1 MTLEE
6 KLRLWVKITGVDP
19 SENQTSYTIHFDGR
33 LSSWDIERMNNHI
46 KEALDYDES
55 GLFAEAY
62 LTVYFEEYIK
72 KRQMTLCEI
81 LTNEQ
86 VKEFMTDAGE
96 LYRELKRSDCS
107 NRIMKE
113 ACQVMD
119 FYGLNHDQL
128 GIFDVAELRTS
139 ATRCMAGKLRRLQF
153 SSGKPSSEGFKMTQ
167 SIYMYK
173 NLDALLLC
181 AANNTIDGVSLGYIR
196 DEEQITD
203 SYFAFIIKNGQN
215 LYLLTD
221 MPHYKNPL
229 QNRMTRCPGRN
240 MHDRINSNFFPYQT
254 VANIDTSDLW
264 GSGRYGT
271 SETSTEL
278 SEQTDYVRIK
288 IGTFESMDEQEAFWT
303 VMMLSMIQD
312 EFYKKVPQYEI
323 SYTGSMIQSAQI
335 PSSTTA
341 LTIRSVLPVME
352 LSDISIKD
360 TMDLE
365 YEQRKEVNGIN
376 DYLLERYRNQ
386 LDNSAFNLIR
396 GTEKFEI
403 ADNKY
408 SKETGFFHDKRHLMV
423 PFDLNMCGTQKEIL
437 DNQKFIE
444 RYNYSAQ
451 IQVLADKDFEENK
464 QEIYRTVQNYIDP
477 RIRELC
483 KMHLLGQLKG
493 IHHVF
498 DSSKEFG
505 CFTDKEISISKMDT
519 FDRWY
524 DGTISSRYRYGYT
537 VRSTKADMRCAF
549 TGKAPGVVIKIMP
562 ANIQEV
568 AMVCGCT
575 VQELPEQI
583 QHWKE
588 SDRYVGNPILQ
599 NIDPLLW
606 NIIDPFEKMDFGIT
620 ILLSKKEY
628 LAICSEAGV
637 KQDKF
642 WEATKPVCFNCGR
655 DNDKYCRGK
664 YRYNWTGSKVEHD
677 LIKKCKKCK
686 WYKKLNHSSP

>member
-6 KLRLWVKITGVDP
+6 KLKLWVKITGVDP
-19 SENQTSYTIHFDGR
+19 TEEQKSFTIHFDGS
-33 LSSWDIERMNNHI
+33 LSSWDVKKMNDHI
-46 KEALDYDES
+46 KEALEYDES

-72 KRQMTLCEI
+72 KRQMTLFEI

-86 VKEFMTDAGE
+86 VKEFMTDVGK
-96 LYRELKRSDCS
+96 LYRELKESDCS
-107 NRIMKE
+107 NRIMEE
-113 ACQVMD
+113 AFKVMD
-119 FYGLNHDQL
+119 FYGLKHDQL
-128 GIFDVAELRTS
+128 EIFDVAELRTS

-221 MPHYKNPL
+221 MPYYKNPL

-264 GSGRYGT
+264 GSGRYGV

-303 VMMLSMIQD
+303 VMMLSMIQE

-335 PSSTTA
+335 PSTSTA

-365 YEQRKEVNGIN
+365 YEQRKEVNGMN
-376 DYLLERYRNQ
+376 DYLLERYRDQ
-386 LDNSAFNLIR
+386 LDDSAFNLIS

-403 ADNKY
+403 ADKKY
-408 SKETGFFHDKRHLMV
+408 TKDTVFFHDKHHLLV
-423 PFDLNMCGTQKEIL
+423 SLDLNMCGTQKEIL
-437 DNQKFIE
+437 DSQKFVE

-451 IQVLADKDFEENK
+451 IQILANKDYEENCQK
-464 QEIYRTVQNYIDP
+464 IYRTVQDYIDP

-483 KMHLLGQLKG
+483 RMHLLGQLKG
-493 IHHVF
+493 LRHV
-498 DSSKEFG
+498 SSNGFG
-505 CFTDKEISISKMDT
+505 HYVDKEISFSKMGT
-519 FDRWY
+519 FERWY
-524 DGTISSRYRYGYT
+524 ESSTSSTYKYGYNG
-537 VRSTKADMRCAF
+537 RSNKADMICAF
-549 TGKAPGVVIKIMP
+549 TRKTPGVVIKITP
-562 ANIQEV
+562 ENIREL
-568 AMVCGCT
+568 AFVCGCE
-575 VQELPEQI
+575 VKDLPEQI
-583 QHWKE
+583 QRWKE
-588 SDRYVGNPILQ
+588 NDRYVGNPILD

-606 NIIDPFEKMDFGIT
+606 NVKDPFEKMVFDIT

-628 LAICSEAGV
+628 LTICEEAGV
-637 KQDKF
+637 PQTKF
-642 WEATKPVCFNCGR
+642 WEDVKPVCFCSSQ
-655 DNDKYCRGK
+655 DHAYCTGK
-664 YRYNWTGSKVEHD
+664 KRYNWKGNVTRE
-677 LIKKCKKCK
+677 LIKKCIKCK
-686 WYKKLNHSSP
+686 WYKEETCSKKS